1 MASEDRVQQIT
12 DAVLAHR
19 FHRDCE
25 LALRERRDD
34 GAVCSFRVNDY
45 TANPFGVLHGG
56 ILYAMLDVAAF
67 LAVVPQLADDEGAVS
82 HDLHVSVLRAATS
95 GEAVSLDATVLRH
108 GRRIVFARV
117 DAFDE
122 QARRIASSHVTKSV
136 IATE

>member
-1 MASEDRVQQIT
+1 MASEQRIQQIT
-12 DAVLAHR
+12 DGVVAHR

-34 GAVCSFRVNDY
+34 GAVSTFRVNEY

-56 ILYAMLDVAAF
+56 ILYAMLDVSAF

-82 HDLHVSVLRAATS
+82 HDLHVSVLRAAIA
-95 GEAVSLDATVLRH
+95 GETVTLDATVLRR
-108 GRRIVFARV
+108 GRRIVFTRV

-122 QARRIASSHVTKSV
+122 QNRQVAGSQVTKSV
-136 IATE
+136 IAA